1 MPLVDDGH
9 QYKTHRVVL
18 DASRPGHTRLRK
30 YNPHLHLLIY
40 ILGLD
45 PTSNIAIYS
54 LNHHENLRLV
64 EENVFKY
71 PP

>member
-18 DASRPGHTRLRK
+18 DASRPGHTHLRK
-30 YNPHLHLLIY
+30 YTPQPHLLVY
-40 ILGLD
+40 IPGLD
-45 PTSNIAIYS
+45 PTNIIAIYS
-54 LNHHENLRLV
+54 LKHHKSLRFVENNVLR
-64 EENVFKY
+64 Y